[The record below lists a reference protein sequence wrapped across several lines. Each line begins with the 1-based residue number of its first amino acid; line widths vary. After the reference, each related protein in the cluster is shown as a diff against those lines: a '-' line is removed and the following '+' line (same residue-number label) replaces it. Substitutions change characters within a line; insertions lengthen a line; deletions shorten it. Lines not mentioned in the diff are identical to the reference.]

1 MQLAEISIRRPVF
14 ATVLSLLVLLIGAVS
29 FTRLSVREYPK
40 IDEPVVTVS
49 VRYAGAS
56 AEVIESQV
64 TKPLEDSIAGID
76 AVDVIT
82 SISRPEQS
90 QISVRF
96 RLEKDAD
103 NAAAEVRDRTAR
115 VRNRLPDAVDEPV
128 IAKVEADASPVMWLA
143 FSSDTRSPLEINDL
157 VNRIVKPRLQ
167 TVTGVADVPIY
178 GERKYAM
185 RVWLDPERMAGY
197 RLTTQDVEDA
207 IRKNNLELPAGR
219 IESQQRE
226 FSVTSQTDLAT
237 PGQFAEVVIR
247 TVNGFPVRI
256 RDVARVEEGAA
267 SDRSRVRLNG
277 REAIS
282 VGVIR
287 QATANPLELAQG
299 VRAMMPVL
307 KTDLPP
313 DIVIDVA
320 NDNSLFIDRSIKSV
334 YSTIIEA
341 VVLVALVIF
350 VFLRTLRASIIP
362 IITIPV
368 SLVGSFALMSLA
380 GFSINTLTLLA
391 LVLAI
396 GLVVDDAIVM
406 LENIYRHIE
415 EGLDPFSAAIKGAR
429 EIGFAIVAMTLTL
442 VAVYAPLAFTPGR
455 TGRLFVEFA
464 LALAGAVVV
473 SGFVALTLS
482 PMMCSLLLK
491 HNPKPNWFDRSMERW
506 LTSLSDA
513 YGRLLRWIVTARW
526 GGVAGQGTGQGAGRG
541 SRIRGAI
548 FQARWIVIA
557 IMAVSGVAL
566 VLVYP
571 TMRQELSPLEDRGT
585 VLVNVTAP
593 DGATLAYTD
602 RYALELE
609 KLGQQYPEFDRIFAN
624 IGNPTVAQGSVIYR
638 TVDWENRKRT
648 TLELARELQPK
659 VSTLPGVSS
668 FLITPPSLGQGFRAR
683 PLTYV
688 IQTSDSYENLNQ
700 VATAFMAE
708 IAQNPGIVGPDID
721 LRLNKPELRIEVN
734 RERAAD
740 LGVSVDVV
748 AKAIETMLGGRTVTR
763 YKRDAEQYDVI
774 VQTEAR
780 GRTTPENI
788 DTIYVRGRNDSMIPL
803 SSLVKVRESV
813 SPRELNH
820 FGQRRSATI
829 TANLSPD
836 YSLGEALKFMDDTA
850 AKVLRA
856 GYTTDLNGTSRE
868 FKSSQGALGV
878 VFLLALVF
886 IFLVLAAQFESFIDP
901 LVIMVSVPLS
911 MIGALLALKWSGGSL
926 NVYSQIGLITL
937 VGLITK
943 HGILIVEFTNQLREQ
958 GMDMVDALVK
968 ASAQRLRPILMTTGA
983 MVLGAIPLALATGAG
998 AETRMQIGWV
1008 IVGGM
1013 SLGTLL
1019 TIFVVP
1025 TMYTLFARR
1034 TVPGANTAVATEEP
1048 AHAVHMHDYVGK

>member
-82 SISRPEQS
+82 SISRAEQS

-115 VRNRLPDAVDEPV
+115 VRNRLPLAVDEPV

-143 FSSDTRSPLEINDL
+143 FSSDTRTPLEVNDL
-157 VNRIVKPRLQ
+157 INRIVKPRLQ

-207 IRKNNLELPAGR
+207 IRRNNLELPAGR

-226 FSVTSQTDLAT
+226 FSVTSQTDLKT
-237 PGQFAEVVIR
+237 PAQFSDIVIR
-247 TVNGFPVRI
+247 TVNGFSVRV
-256 RDVARVEEGAA
+256 RDVARVEEGPA

-277 REAIS
+277 RDAIS

-287 QATANPLELAQG
+287 QATANPLELSKG
-299 VRAMMPVL
+299 VRAMIPLL
-307 KTDLPP
+307 KADLPP
-313 DIVIDVA
+313 DIGIDIA
-320 NDNSLFIDRSIKSV
+320 NNNSLFIDRSIKSV

-350 VFLRTLRASIIP
+350 VFLRTFRASIIP

-368 SLVGSFALMSLA
+368 SLVGSFALMALA

-491 HNPKPNWFDRSMERW
+491 HNPNPNWFDRSMERW
-506 LTSLSDA
+506 LTALSDA

-526 GGVAGQGTGQGAGRG
+526 GGTSSGRG
-541 SRIRGAI
+541 GVRGAL
-548 FQARWIVIA
+548 FQARWIVLGV
-557 IMAVSGVAL
+557 MALSGAAL
-566 VLVYP
+566 VLVFP
-571 TMRQELSPLEDRGT
+571 SMRQELSPLEDRGT
-585 VLVNVTAP
+585 ILASVTAP
-593 DGATLAYTD
+593 DGATLDYTN

-609 KLGQQYPEFDRIFAN
+609 KIGNTYPEFDRVFAN

-638 TVDWENRKRT
+638 TVDWEKRDRT
-648 TLELARELQPK
+648 TLALAKELQPK
-659 VSTLPGVSS
+659 VAGLPGVNA
-668 FLITPPSLGQGFRAR
+668 FLITPPSLGQGFRSR

-688 IQTSDSYENLNQ
+688 IQTSDSYENLNKV
-700 VATAFMAE
+700 VAAFMAE
-708 IAQNPGIVGPDID
+708 IAQNPGIVSPDVD

-740 LGVSVDVV
+740 LGVSVEVV

-788 DTIYVRGRNDSMIPL
+788 DTIYVRGRNDAMIPL
-803 SSLVKVRESV
+803 TSLVNVRESV

-829 TANLSPD
+829 TANLSSD
-836 YSLGEALKFMDDTA
+836 YSLGQAITFMNETA
-850 AKVLRA
+850 AKVLKP
-856 GYTTDLNGTSRE
+856 GYTTDLNDTSRE
-868 FKSSQGALGV
+868 FKNSQGALGV
-878 VFLLALVF
+878 VFVLALVF

-943 HGILIVEFTNQLREQ
+943 HGILIVEFTNQLREE
-958 GMDMVDALVK
+958 GMEMVDALVK

-998 AETRMQIGWV
+998 AETRTQIGWV

-1025 TMYTLFARR
+1025 TMYTLFARKA
-1034 TVPGANTAVATEEP
+1034 VPGANTAVAVDAP
-1048 AHAVHMHDYVGK
+1048 AHPLHPHDYVAK